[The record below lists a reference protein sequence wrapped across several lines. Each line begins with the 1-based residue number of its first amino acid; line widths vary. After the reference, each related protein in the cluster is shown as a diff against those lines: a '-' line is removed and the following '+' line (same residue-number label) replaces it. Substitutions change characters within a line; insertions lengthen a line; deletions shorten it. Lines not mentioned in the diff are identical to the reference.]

1 VLHLFISNHGPHS
14 SRLRPV
20 LLSAAAHAV
29 LLAMIVTPYRP
40 AHFATIPR
48 AVGESI
54 QRIEL
59 SAGVSRHDRAA
70 PLHRRARLLP
80 RSPVLPLFVGF
91 DLSLAMNVVEV
102 QPVLPEPDLP
112 RMADSLWGDAPG
124 MSALRSP
131 SIASADS
138 GVGFG
143 GGLDS
148 MAFIAANVDRVAESE
163 GVNPKPAYPVDL
175 LNRLVEAQFSV
186 YFVVDTTGR
195 IDVATIQVPPS
206 VDRRF
211 AQAVRDV
218 LVRWHFVPA
227 EIRGRRVRQLMEQP
241 FQFRIVNGQY
251 T

>member
-1 VLHLFISNHGPHS
+1 MVHPFISIHGP
-14 SRLRPV
+14 RPLRIRPV
-20 LLSAAAHAV
+20 FLSTAAHALLFAIV
-29 LLAMIVTPYRP
+29 LTPDRP
-40 AHFATIPR
+40 ARFSTVPR

-54 QRIEL
+54 EYIEL
-59 SAGVSRHDRAA
+59 SSGVSRLDRAA
-70 PLHRRARLLP
+70 PLHRRARVVP
-80 RSPVLPLFVGF
+80 QSPMLPLFAGF
-91 DLSLAMNVVEV
+91 EVSIALNVVEQ
-102 QPVLPEPDLP
+102 QPLPDPDLP

-124 MSALRSP
+124 NSTLRSP
-131 SIASADS
+131 PKAAADS
-138 GVGFG
+138 GIGYG

-148 MAFIAANVDRVAESE
+148 MAFIAANVDRVAESD
-163 GVNPKPAYPVDL
+163 GANPKPAYPVDL

-195 IDVATIQVPPS
+195 IDTTTIEVPPS

-218 LVRWHFVPA
+218 LVRWHFLPA

-241 FQFRIVNGQY
+241 FQFRIVSGQY